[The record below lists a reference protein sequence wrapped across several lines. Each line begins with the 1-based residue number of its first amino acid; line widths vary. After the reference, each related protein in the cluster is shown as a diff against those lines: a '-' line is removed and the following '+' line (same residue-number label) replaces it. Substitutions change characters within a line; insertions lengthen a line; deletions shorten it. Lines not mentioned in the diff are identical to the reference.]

1 MHRHGQWWGRG
12 ATGVLLQAWGAPGE
26 RSVHWCSRAPG
37 GQWGGFG
44 LLLFTLKS
52 EVLLQGLSQLDSL
65 PYLQQKLLNGYKS
78 SQVTYRP
85 VAAPWLLSDCL
96 RFEVGGC
103 SVQPQLSCFGPP
115 HTSLCHVTPLQVNPG
130 PTELPASHGKLPAHF
145 SPGTG
150 HGAGTSPP
158 SPPSSWAVSFH
169 SNMRCRIFAILFPM
183 LGFVSHKSEL

>member
-1 MHRHGQWWGRG
+1 MVGERGNRG
-12 ATGVLLQAWGAPGE
+12 AAASLGGSWREVCALMLESTRGIAA
-26 RSVHWCSRAPG
+26 

-130 PTELPASHGKLPAHF
+130 PTELSASHGKLPVHF

-158 SPPSSWAVSFH
+158 SPPSS
-169 SNMRCRIFAILFPM
+169 
-183 LGFVSHKSEL
+183 

>member
-1 MHRHGQWWGRG
+1 MLESTRG
-12 ATGVLLQAWGAPGE
+12 IAA
-26 RSVHWCSRAPG
+26 

-96 RFEVGGC
+96 RLEAAVC
-103 SVQPQLSCFGPP
+103 NHSCPALGP
-115 HTSLCHVTPLQVNPG
+115 HTRPC
-130 PTELPASHGKLPAHF
+130 AMSH
-145 SPGTG
+145 
-150 HGAGTSPP
+150 
-158 SPPSSWAVSFH
+158 H
-169 SNMRCRIFAILFPM
+169 SR
-183 LGFVSHKSEL
+183 